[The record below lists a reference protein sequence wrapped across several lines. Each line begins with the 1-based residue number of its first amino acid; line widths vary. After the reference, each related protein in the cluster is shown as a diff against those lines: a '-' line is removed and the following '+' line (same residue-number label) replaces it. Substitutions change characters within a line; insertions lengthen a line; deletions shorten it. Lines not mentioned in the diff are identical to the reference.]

1 MRIRRKVSM
10 LVLMLFML
18 SIVAGCSQGGDN
30 GAAQQEGDTIKV
42 GINTE
47 LSGPVA
53 SYGSNAANGALLAIE
68 EINAAGG
75 VLGKQLDP
83 LSRDCKS
90 IPDEAMSVSAAL
102 VGEKIVAQIGPLTS
116 GNVAGSTPV
125 MMENQIPL
133 LAPAATAVNVTVDEK
148 TNKVRDFIFRVC
160 YRDSD
165 QGQRMANFALE
176 DLNVKNAAIYGSTS
190 DDYAT
195 GLAKY
200 FKEEFTS
207 KGGTIVAE
215 EGFVNG
221 DKDFRA
227 TLTKIKSADPEF
239 IYVPGYYTE
248 VAVLIKQA
256 LEAVEMVEADGLQL
270 HFNIPQELAM
280 PEGDRDFAGMLEN
293 VARLV
298 ENSPV
303 PIIAKEVG
311 FGFSQ
316 EAARRLCG
324 VGINYFDVGGKGG
337 TNFVAI
343 EDRREGW
350 FVHEFD
356 EWGIPTAVSL
366 GELLALEYPITLI
379 ATGGI
384 RTALDGVKA
393 LAVGAS
399 LIGMAGPLLKI
410 LVNEGEA
417 VLQRY
422 LQGFLYRLKAG
433 LLMTGS
439 RNIGELQQKPVIIL
453 GKTAQWLTIRSIDVK
468 RWAAR

>member
-10 LVLMLFML
+10 VVLMLFVL

-30 GAAQQEGDTIKV
+30 GSAQQGDTIKV

-47 LSGPVA
+47 LSGAVA
-53 SYGSNAANGALLAIE
+53 SYGTNAANGALLAIE

-75 VLGKQLDP
+75 VLGKQLEP
-83 LSRDCKS
+83 LQRDCKS
-90 IPDEAMSVSAAL
+90 VADEAMSVSAAL
-102 VGEKIVAQIGPLTS
+102 VGEGIVAQIGPLTS

-160 YRDSD
+160 YLDSD
-165 QGQRMANFALE
+165 QGRRMANFALE
-176 DLNVKNAAIYGSTS
+176 DLGVKTAAIYGSTS

-227 TLTKIKSADPEF
+227 TLTKIKNANPEF

-256 LEAVEMVEADGLQL
+256 REMGITCPIGGGDGWDSPDMVSVAGAEALNNTFFTNHYSVEDPDPAIQKFVEAYKAKYNKLPDSFAALGYDAARLLADAIERAGEADPIKIKEALEATKDFPGITGKMSMDENHNPVKNIVVIEYKDG
-270 HFNIPQELAM
+270 N
-280 PEGDRDFAGMLEN
+280 
-293 VARLV
+293 
-298 ENSPV
+298 
-303 PIIAKEVG
+303 
-311 FGFSQ
+311 
-316 EAARRLCG
+316 
-324 VGINYFDVGGKGG
+324 
-337 TNFVAI
+337 
-343 EDRREGW
+343 
-350 FVHEFD
+350 
-356 EWGIPTAVSL
+356 
-366 GELLALEYPITLI
+366 LI
-379 ATGGI
+379 
-384 RTALDGVKA
+384 
-393 LAVGAS
+393 
-399 LIGMAGPLLKI
+399 
-410 LVNEGEA
+410 
-417 VLQRY
+417 
-422 LQGFLYRLKAG
+422 
-433 LLMTGS
+433 S
-439 RNIGELQQKPVIIL
+439 R
-453 GKTAQWLTIRSIDVK
+453 
-468 RWAAR
+468 

>member
-1 MRIRRKVSM
+1 MRIRKRVSM

-256 LEAVEMVEADGLQL
+256 REMGITCPIGGGDGWDSPDMVSVAGAEALNNTYFTNHYSVEDPDPAIQSFVEAYKAKYNKLPDSFAALGYDAARLLADAIERAGEADPVKVKEALEATK
-270 HFNIPQELAM
+270 
-280 PEGDRDFAGMLEN
+280 DF
-293 VARLV
+293 
-298 ENSPV
+298 P
-303 PIIAKEVG
+303 
-311 FGFSQ
+311 
-316 EAARRLCG
+316 
-324 VGINYFDVGGKGG
+324 GITG
-337 TNFVAI
+337 T
-343 EDRREGW
+343 
-350 FVHEFD
+350 
-356 EWGIPTAVSL
+356 
-366 GELLALEYPITLI
+366 
-379 ATGGI
+379 
-384 RTALDGVKA
+384 
-393 LAVGAS
+393 
-399 LIGMAGPLLKI
+399 M
-410 LVNEGEA
+410 
-417 VLQRY
+417 
-422 LQGFLYRLKAG
+422 
-433 LLMTGS
+433 
-439 RNIGELQQKPVIIL
+439 
-453 GKTAQWLTIRSIDVK
+453 SIDENHNPVK
-468 RWAAR
+468 NIVVIEYKDGNLISR

>member
-10 LVLMLFML
+10 VVLMLFVL

-30 GAAQQEGDTIKV
+30 GSAQQGDTIKV

-47 LSGPVA
+47 LSGAVA
-53 SYGSNAANGALLAIE
+53 SYGTNAANGALLAIE

-75 VLGKQLDP
+75 VLGKQLEP
-83 LSRDCKS
+83 LQRDCKS
-90 IPDEAMSVSAAL
+90 VADEAMSVSAAL
-102 VGEKIVAQIGPLTS
+102 VGEGIVAQIGPLTS

-160 YRDSD
+160 YLDSD
-165 QGQRMANFALE
+165 QGRRMANFALE
-176 DLNVKNAAIYGSTS
+176 DLGVKTAAIYGSTS

-227 TLTKIKSADPEF
+227 TLTKIKNANPEF

-256 LEAVEMVEADGLQL
+256 REMGITCPIGGGDGWDSPDMVSVAGAEALNNTFFTNHYSVEDPDPAIQKFVEAYKAKYNKLPDSFAALGYDAARLLADAIERAGEADPIKIKEALEATK
-270 HFNIPQELAM
+270 
-280 PEGDRDFAGMLEN
+280 DF
-293 VARLV
+293 
-298 ENSPV
+298 P
-303 PIIAKEVG
+303 
-311 FGFSQ
+311 
-316 EAARRLCG
+316 
-324 VGINYFDVGGKGG
+324 GI
-337 TNFVAI
+337 
-343 EDRREGW
+343 
-350 FVHEFD
+350 
-356 EWGIPTAVSL
+356 
-366 GELLALEYPITLI
+366 
-379 ATGGI
+379 
-384 RTALDGVKA
+384 
-393 LAVGAS
+393 
-399 LIGMAGPLLKI
+399 
-410 LVNEGEA
+410 
-417 VLQRY
+417 
-422 LQGFLYRLKAG
+422 
-433 LLMTGS
+433 TGS
-439 RNIGELQQKPVIIL
+439 MSMDENHNPVKNIVVIEYKDGNLIS
-453 GKTAQWLTIRSIDVK
+453 R
-468 RWAAR
+468 

>member
-10 LVLMLFML
+10 VVLMLFML

-30 GAAQQEGDTIKV
+30 GSAQQGGDTIKI

-47 LSGPVA
+47 LSGAVA
-53 SYGSNAANGALLAIE
+53 SYGTNAANGALLAIE

-75 VLGKQLDP
+75 VLGKQLEP

-116 GNVAGSTPV
+116 GNVAGSTSV

-148 TNKVRDFIFRVC
+148 ANKVRDFIFRVC
-160 YRDSD
+160 YLDSD
-165 QGQRMANFALE
+165 QGRRMANFALE
-176 DLNVKNAAIYGSTS
+176 ELNVKNAAIYGSTS

-200 FKEEFTS
+200 FKEEFTA

-227 TLTKIKSADPEF
+227 TLTKIKSANPEF

-256 LEAVEMVEADGLQL
+256 REMGITCPIGGGDGWDSPDMVSVAGAEALNNTYFTNHYSVEDPDPAIQSFVEAYKAKYNKLPDSFAALGYDAAKLLADAIERAGEAYPIKIKEALEATK
-270 HFNIPQELAM
+270 
-280 PEGDRDFAGMLEN
+280 DF
-293 VARLV
+293 
-298 ENSPV
+298 P
-303 PIIAKEVG
+303 
-311 FGFSQ
+311 
-316 EAARRLCG
+316 
-324 VGINYFDVGGKGG
+324 GITG
-337 TNFVAI
+337 T
-343 EDRREGW
+343 
-350 FVHEFD
+350 
-356 EWGIPTAVSL
+356 
-366 GELLALEYPITLI
+366 
-379 ATGGI
+379 
-384 RTALDGVKA
+384 
-393 LAVGAS
+393 
-399 LIGMAGPLLKI
+399 M
-410 LVNEGEA
+410 
-417 VLQRY
+417 
-422 LQGFLYRLKAG
+422 
-433 LLMTGS
+433 
-439 RNIGELQQKPVIIL
+439 
-453 GKTAQWLTIRSIDVK
+453 SIDENHNPVK
-468 RWAAR
+468 NIVVIEYKDGNLISR

>member
-227 TLTKIKSADPEF
+227 TLTKIKSANPEF

-256 LEAVEMVEADGLQL
+256 REMGITCPIGGGDGWDSPDMVSVAGAEALNNTYFTNHYSVEDPDPAIQSFVEAYKAKYNKLPDSFAALGYDAAKLLADAIERAGEADPIKIKEALEATK
-270 HFNIPQELAM
+270 
-280 PEGDRDFAGMLEN
+280 DF
-293 VARLV
+293 
-298 ENSPV
+298 P
-303 PIIAKEVG
+303 
-311 FGFSQ
+311 
-316 EAARRLCG
+316 
-324 VGINYFDVGGKGG
+324 GITG
-337 TNFVAI
+337 T
-343 EDRREGW
+343 
-350 FVHEFD
+350 
-356 EWGIPTAVSL
+356 
-366 GELLALEYPITLI
+366 
-379 ATGGI
+379 
-384 RTALDGVKA
+384 
-393 LAVGAS
+393 
-399 LIGMAGPLLKI
+399 M
-410 LVNEGEA
+410 
-417 VLQRY
+417 
-422 LQGFLYRLKAG
+422 
-433 LLMTGS
+433 
-439 RNIGELQQKPVIIL
+439 
-453 GKTAQWLTIRSIDVK
+453 SIDENHNPVK
-468 RWAAR
+468 NIVVIEYKDGNLISR

>member
-1 MRIRRKVSM
+1 MRIRRKVLM

-256 LEAVEMVEADGLQL
+256 REMGITCPIGGGDGWDSPDMVSVAGAEALNNTYFTNHYSVEDPDPAIQSFVEAYKAKYNKLPDSFAALGYDAARLLADAIERAGEADPVKVKEALEATK
-270 HFNIPQELAM
+270 
-280 PEGDRDFAGMLEN
+280 DF
-293 VARLV
+293 
-298 ENSPV
+298 P
-303 PIIAKEVG
+303 
-311 FGFSQ
+311 
-316 EAARRLCG
+316 
-324 VGINYFDVGGKGG
+324 GITG
-337 TNFVAI
+337 T
-343 EDRREGW
+343 
-350 FVHEFD
+350 
-356 EWGIPTAVSL
+356 
-366 GELLALEYPITLI
+366 
-379 ATGGI
+379 
-384 RTALDGVKA
+384 
-393 LAVGAS
+393 
-399 LIGMAGPLLKI
+399 M
-410 LVNEGEA
+410 
-417 VLQRY
+417 
-422 LQGFLYRLKAG
+422 
-433 LLMTGS
+433 
-439 RNIGELQQKPVIIL
+439 
-453 GKTAQWLTIRSIDVK
+453 SIDENHNPVK
-468 RWAAR
+468 NIVVIEYKDGNLISR

>member
-200 FKEEFTS
+200 FKEEFTA

-256 LEAVEMVEADGLQL
+256 REMGITCPIGGGDGWDSPDMVSVAGAEALNNTYFTNHYSVEDPDPAIQSFVEAYKAKYNKLPDSFAALGYDAARLLADAIERAGEADPVKVKEALEATK
-270 HFNIPQELAM
+270 
-280 PEGDRDFAGMLEN
+280 DF
-293 VARLV
+293 
-298 ENSPV
+298 P
-303 PIIAKEVG
+303 
-311 FGFSQ
+311 
-316 EAARRLCG
+316 
-324 VGINYFDVGGKGG
+324 GITG
-337 TNFVAI
+337 T
-343 EDRREGW
+343 
-350 FVHEFD
+350 
-356 EWGIPTAVSL
+356 
-366 GELLALEYPITLI
+366 
-379 ATGGI
+379 
-384 RTALDGVKA
+384 
-393 LAVGAS
+393 
-399 LIGMAGPLLKI
+399 M
-410 LVNEGEA
+410 
-417 VLQRY
+417 
-422 LQGFLYRLKAG
+422 
-433 LLMTGS
+433 
-439 RNIGELQQKPVIIL
+439 
-453 GKTAQWLTIRSIDVK
+453 SIDENHNPVK
-468 RWAAR
+468 NIVVIEYKDGNLISR